1 MNPRRINDLLKL
13 VGAVGAVIAAIAP
26 FVPPQYAG
34 TLAAVA
40 GFFAGVGT
48 RGFGLEYKDVAEAK
62 ADAKVL
68 ASILPPPP
76 SATVMPPPVD
86 VTPTAP

>member
-1 MNPRRINDLLKL
+1 MNPRRINDVLKL

-26 FVPPQYAG
+26 FVPPQYSG
-34 TLAAVA
+34 TLAAIA

-48 RGFGLEYKDVAEAK
+48 RGFGLEYKEVAEAK

-68 ASILPPPP
+68 ASILPPPL
-76 SATVMPPPVD
+76 ATVAPPPVD
-86 VTPTAP
+86 VTPTSP